1 MNKLTLTAALF
12 AALSLVLTG
21 CPKKEE
27 APEPPPVGSNA
38 PGKMDPAT
46 TASPEPGATLDVT
59 AVTAALKAA
68 DPALE
73 SVTVAID
80 DKGIKLTGAV
90 ANNEIKKKA
99 TDAVTAIAGG
109 KKIINQLLVK

>member
-21 CPKKEE
+21 CPKQEE
-27 APEPPPVGSNA
+27 APEPPPVGSGG
-38 PGKMDPAT
+38 PGKMAPVT
-46 TASPEPGATLDVT
+46 TASPVAGATLDVA

-73 SVTVAID
+73 NVTVAID
-80 DKGIKLTGAV
+80 DKGIKLTGTA
-90 ANNEIKKKA
+90 ASNEMKKKA